1 MILSYEMGYGPI
13 NSRPPAPPACPLLTM
28 YELVHVEAEV
38 HNIKKAHQR
47 QQTYPTH
54 AHRAQILLVLALH
67 AFHDSPDYFS
77 QPRCLIVA
85 TPPRSCQPRK
95 CTHHAISSALHVAPN
110 RPGISCGA
118 RDGGLLPDRLLVKG
132 IRRARPVETTTAGRG
147 RGTASGS
154 SGRGN

>member
-1 MILSYEMGYGPI
+1 MGYGPI

-28 YELVHVEAEV
+28 YELVHTLKQKFTTS
-38 HNIKKAHQR
+38 KKHINGNR
-47 QQTYPTH
+47 HTSSYPTH

-110 RPGISCGA
+110 RPGSSCGA

-154 SGRGN
+154 TGRGN